1 MAVVEAMH
9 QDGVP
14 LNHAAVGYVFFATRR
29 EGSPRAVELALGL
42 FLSLEPHL
50 RSKQVSATHS
60 VFSISQLIWS
70 IASRAVSEALDPV
83 LGGERRGCG
92 ERALGA

>member
-1 MAVVEAMH
+1 VQQSKTARDRYTTYDSVLEVVMAVVEAMH

-29 EGSPRAVELALGL
+29 EGSPRAVELAFGL

-50 RSKQVSATHS
+50 RSKQVGATHS
-60 VFSISQLIWS
+60 VFSPSLS
-70 IASRAVSEALDPV
+70 
-83 LGGERRGCG
+83 
-92 ERALGA
+92 